1 MLLLLLLF
9 KGYGAI
15 RHSNTV
21 ALRSHDVI
29 VILRHI
35 ASTSRFVASLKGNIV
50 GHLDVVNCCQLLL

>member
-50 GHLDVVNCCQLLL
+50 GHLDVVT